1 MVFASSHPPREARR
15 PFTMRAHDTRP
26 MMHPIVGFA
35 LFGLLLAS
43 SPLHAET
50 ESWATLNTAGM
61 LAYQKQDFGMAKT
74 MFHRALDA
82 LEARLKQDG
91 REESKP
97 LVATTLNN
105 LAATHEAL
113 GEYAQAELRYR
124 HALTMIEAIQGPD
137 HPDVAAG
144 LHNLASLFFSQR
156 AFARAEPLWQRG
168 LSISERVFGER
179 HPHLVQPLVTL
190 GIVTQAQHKFAR
202 AETYYVRAIR
212 IMEQALGAD
221 HPNLLPLYARH
232 TLLLRQDHRAEEA
245 QVIEQRMATIRSRL
259 RASKNRRPG
268 EPEGTHA
275 MPETGPAKVTESP
288 P

>member
-1 MVFASSHPPREARR
+1 
-15 PFTMRAHDTRP
+15 
-26 MMHPIVGFA
+26 MMYHIFGFA

-43 SPLHAET
+43 SPIHAET

-61 LAYQKQDFGMAKT
+61 LAYQKRDFGTAKT
-74 MFHRALDA
+74 MFHRALDT
-82 LEARLKQDG
+82 LDARPDQDG

-124 HALTMIEAIQGPD
+124 HALMMIEAIQGPD
-137 HPDVAAG
+137 HPDVVAG

-168 LSISERVFGER
+168 LSISERALGKR

-190 GIVTQAQHKFAR
+190 GIVTQAQHKFER
-202 AETYYVRAIR
+202 AETYYVRAIH
-212 IMEQALGAD
+212 IVEQALGDD
-221 HPNLLPLYARH
+221 HPNLLPLYKRH
-232 TLLLRQDHRAEEA
+232 AILLRQNHRAEEA
-245 QVIEQRMATIRSRL
+245 QAVEQRMTTIRSRL
-259 RASKNRRPG
+259 QTFENRRHD
-268 EPEGTHA
+268 EPEGRHV
-275 MPETGPAKVTESP
+275 MPDTEP